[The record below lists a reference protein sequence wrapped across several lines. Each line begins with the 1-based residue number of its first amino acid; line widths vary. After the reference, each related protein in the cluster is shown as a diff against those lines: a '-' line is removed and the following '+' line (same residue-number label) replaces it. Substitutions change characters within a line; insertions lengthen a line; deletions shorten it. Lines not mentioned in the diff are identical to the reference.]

1 MADRTGDPK
10 QPEGMTPTNFV
21 DFLEMTQEGVEA
33 EEHEASSRFVNER
46 LKGPLTPLEKDDLA
60 YHEEATYGYQRGIR
74 SGVVLMIVVL
84 AMIAAGS
91 AWVITRGGGGDAKPS
106 VLPGAPTTVEA
117 AGGSPAV
124 APDGSVPL
132 IDQALVGAWVC
143 TDGDFGYEFLADGT
157 YRFASL
163 DSESTGHYRISN
175 EDGHSH
181 LVLVDPGDP
190 TGMTASMIGDYR
202 FDGGS
207 MWLTLLGTETEMV
220 RGDLPVPGDTAP
232 PVATLDAASAS
243 SLNGRIEG
251 EGSVTIPGLTTGVSQ
266 TVDVSS
272 ATGSITIDAVSG
284 EVSGRLEAHFECST
298 DRCDQPGETAI
309 GDIVI
314 DVLDTRPSTYMQD
327 TWAYEGNAH
336 VRVVFNATSVIAEQ
350 SAPWSWV
357 EDLDATYTVGMEREW
372 AVFDLN
378 LRISDTYKVIALQVI
393 GPTS

>member
-1 MADRTGDPK
+1 
-10 QPEGMTPTNFV
+10 
-21 DFLEMTQEGVEA
+21 
-33 EEHEASSRFVNER
+33 
-46 LKGPLTPLEKDDLA
+46 
-60 YHEEATYGYQRGIR
+60 
-74 SGVVLMIVVL
+74 
-84 AMIAAGS
+84 
-91 AWVITRGGGGDAKPS
+91 
-106 VLPGAPTTVEA
+106 
-117 AGGSPAV
+117 
-124 APDGSVPL
+124 
-132 IDQALVGAWVC
+132 
-143 TDGDFGYEFLADGT
+143 
-157 YRFASL
+157 
-163 DSESTGHYRISN
+163 
-175 EDGHSH
+175 
-181 LVLVDPGDP
+181 
-190 TGMTASMIGDYR
+190 
-202 FDGGS
+202 

-314 DVLDTRPSTYMQD
+314 DVLDTPRRPTCRTLGPTRATHTYEWCSTR
-327 TWAYEGNAH
+327 H
-336 VRVVFNATSVIAEQ
+336 RHRRR

-357 EDLDATYTVGMEREW
+357 EDLDATYTVGMESEW

-378 LRISDTYKVIALQVI
+378 LRISDTYKVITLQVI